1 MTDHVCIGMSLQS
14 VRVLDR
20 DATQDQ
26 SAPRDQAMRIDRCA
40 NPKISQ
46 WVPPDDRVP

>member
-1 MTDHVCIGMSLQS
+1 MPFEP

-26 SAPRDQAMRIDRCA
+26 GAPRDKAMRIDRCA
-40 NPKISQ
+40 NSEVSQ
-46 WVPPDDRVP
+46 WVLPDDRVP